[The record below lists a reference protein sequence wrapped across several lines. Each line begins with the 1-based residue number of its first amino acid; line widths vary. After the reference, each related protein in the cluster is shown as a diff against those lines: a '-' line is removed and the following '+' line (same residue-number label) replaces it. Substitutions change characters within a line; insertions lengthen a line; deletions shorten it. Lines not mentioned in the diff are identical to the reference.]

1 MKIKKLL
8 HKIKNIEAL
17 LNIISLIV
25 IVLIQEKTEEPLRTI
40 FIIEW
45 CVVIILI
52 TWRDYNLKM
61 ELEKEEEKNKRD
73 EYAKKVLSK
82 ITQLQ
87 DIKANYFREKTYDYV
102 ITENNQPYYYNPH
115 QYLYDICQSLRYT
128 MADILKTHCDYVD
141 VSFIY
146 KYAEKDETWKWL
158 VGKSSMSDAIDL
170 NKFVNDRDSFYNYII
185 NNPEEM
191 PVIINDKSN
200 PGKIK
205 YKCHRRDRMFNNKG
219 SVYGI
224 PITFFNNKRKLV
236 ESILIISTYG
246 INFVDVKASE
256 YEINEFKKNLSY
268 EILPYYISLMQV
280 ELGALFLRHNKNDI
294 IFNSQVKTIDYY
306 SFIKCTY

>member
-87 DIKANYFREKTYDYV
+87 DIKANYFREKTC
-102 ITENNQPYYYNPH
+102 PH
-115 QYLYDICQSLRYT
+115 SKEFCFYI
-128 MADILKTHCDYVD
+128 VD
-141 VSFIY
+141 
-146 KYAEKDETWKWL
+146 
-158 VGKSSMSDAIDL
+158 
-170 NKFVNDRDSFYNYII
+170 R
-185 NNPEEM
+185 
-191 PVIINDKSN
+191 
-200 PGKIK
+200 
-205 YKCHRRDRMFNNKG
+205 
-219 SVYGI
+219 
-224 PITFFNNKRKLV
+224 
-236 ESILIISTYG
+236 
-246 INFVDVKASE
+246 
-256 YEINEFKKNLSY
+256 
-268 EILPYYISLMQV
+268 LPYIPLQCY
-280 ELGALFLRHNKNDI
+280 LFM
-294 IFNSQVKTIDYY
+294 VKYMHID
-306 SFIKCTY
+306 F

>member
-8 HKIKNIEAL
+8 HKIKKLETL
-17 LNIISLIV
+17 LNLISLIV

-52 TWRDYNLKM
+52 TWRSYNLKT
-61 ELEKEEEKNKRD
+61 ELEKEEDKNKRD

-87 DIKANYFREKTYDYV
+87 DIKVNLYREKTYDYV
-102 ITENNQPYYYNPH
+102 ITENNPH
-115 QYLYDICQSLRYT
+115 QYLYDICQSLRCT

-146 KYAEKDETWKWL
+146 KYVEQDEIWRWL

-170 NKFVNDRDSFYNYII
+170 NKFVKDSDSFYNYII

-191 PVIINDKSN
+191 PIIINDKSN
-200 PGKIK
+200 PGNIK

-224 PITFFNNKRKLV
+224 SITFFNNKRKLV

-246 INFVDVKASE
+246 INFVDLKASE
-256 YEINEFKKNLSY
+256 YEINEFKKKLSY
-268 EILPYYISLMQV
+268 EILPYYISLIQV
-280 ELGALFLRHNKNDI
+280 ELGALFLRHNKDDI
-294 IFNSQVKTIDYY
+294 IFTINEQN
-306 SFIKCTY
+306 